1 MRRLLCRLRAA
12 RAAGDRGI
20 SLVELVVAMAVG
32 SVLLLAL
39 GTVLAGTLRGS
50 VTATQRVTSSAEL
63 RSALDTMAR
72 RLRVAVLPVGQ
83 PAAFTV
89 ATSTSVSF
97 YANLVPAGSTG
108 CPAVAPAT
116 GTVTCPPSRVD
127 YTISADCLWETR
139 TTPTGTAA
147 TGWSWDP
154 AGGAVQARTCLAR
167 QQVVTSTPLFTY
179 YASSDVAAPALAT
192 PVANLAAVQSI
203 AIDLGVRARSSAP
216 VSRAGTRLT
225 LVNLLPTP

>member
-1 MRRLLCRLRAA
+1 MLSRLRTA
-12 RAAGDRGI
+12 RATGDRGV

-32 SVLLLAL
+32 SVLLIAL
-39 GTVLAGTLRGS
+39 GTVLAGTLRSS

-63 RSALDTMAR
+63 RTALDTMAR
-72 RLRVAVLPVGQ
+72 RMRLAVLPIGQ

-89 ATSTSVSF
+89 ATPTSVSF

-116 GTVTCPPSRVD
+116 GTGTCPPSRVD
-127 YTISADCLWETR
+127 YTISTGCLWETR

-147 TGWSWDP
+147 TGWSWDT
-154 AGGAVQARTCLAR
+154 ASGAVQAKTCLAR
-167 QQVVTSTPLFTY
+167 QQVDTSRPLFTY
-179 YASSDVAAPALAT
+179 YASSDVTAT
-192 PVANLAAVQSI
+192 PLTTPLADLAAVQSV
-203 AIDLGVRARSSAP
+203 AIDLGLRARSSAP
-216 VSRAGTRLT
+216 VSRADTRLT